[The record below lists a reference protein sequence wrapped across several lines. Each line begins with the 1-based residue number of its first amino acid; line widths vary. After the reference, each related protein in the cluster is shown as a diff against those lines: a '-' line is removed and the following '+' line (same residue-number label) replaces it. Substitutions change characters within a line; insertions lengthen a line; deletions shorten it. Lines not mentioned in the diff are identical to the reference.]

1 MRPRLLAFDLDG
13 TLMNSKNELT
23 LRTQEALRKAHAAGV
38 LIVPATGRL
47 YASMPKPLLEM
58 PFIRYAITLNGAQV
72 YDVQA
77 DKAVSRAE
85 IPLATALQVLEY
97 LDQYPVFYD
106 CYAGSQG
113 WVTRYMRDHAT
124 DYIVGA
130 HPLHMVRDF
139 RTPVDELK
147 AFLRQRGE
155 SVQKLQ
161 MFTKDDALRE
171 RVMADLAV
179 RFPTLSISSSLS
191 CNIEINDRRANKGE
205 ALAKLA
211 DYLGL
216 PLADVMALGDGRNDL
231 SLLQTAGLGVAMANA
246 HPDVLAVSD
255 AQTASCDE
263 DGAALA
269 IERWCLADEA

>member
-1 MRPRLLAFDLDG
+1 MRPKLLAFDLDG

-23 LRTQEALRKAHAAGV
+23 LRTQEALQKAHAAGV

-47 YASMPKPLLEM
+47 YASMPAPLLQM

-72 YDVQA
+72 CDVQA
-77 DKAVSRAE
+77 DAVISRAE
-85 IPLATALQVLEY
+85 VPLATALQVLEY
-97 LDQYPVFYD
+97 LDQYPVYYD
-106 CYAGSQG
+106 CYAGSRG
-113 WVTRYMRDHAT
+113 WVTQSMRDHAT

-161 MFTKDDALRE
+161 MYTKDDALRE

-179 RFPTLSISSSLS
+179 RFPTLSISASLS
-191 CNIEINDRRANKGE
+191 CNIEINDRHANKGE
-205 ALAKLA
+205 ALEKLA
-211 DYLGL
+211 AHLRL

-231 SLLQTAGLGVAMANA
+231 RLLQTAGLGVAMANA
-246 HPDVLAVSD
+246 HPDVLAVAD

-269 IERWCLADEA
+269 IERWCLAQEA